1 MNTDTAI
8 RRAQVYRFLAD
19 AFLYPAENWSEDLPL
34 VANIVRDL
42 NFGVWDGSTSLTT
55 SLDFGI
61 LDLPALQAWHRRAF
75 GLTGSLCYE
84 TECGLPHEFRQSQE
98 MADIAGFYRA
108 FGFNVG
114 GKVRER
120 PDLLSAEL
128 EFMHILALKEAYAAE
143 KGVAEH
149 VEICVDAQ
157 CKFLQEHLGQWIGLF
172 AESLARS
179 AEEGPAPSTSSG
191 QALSAV
197 EGPYLSLAR
206 FAAAF
211 VEADAKRFGVTVE
224 RRSLAG
230 VKPTPLAPELSC
242 ETCPVVE

>member
-8 RRAQVYRFLAD
+8 RRAQAYRFLAD

-34 VANIVRDL
+34 VADIVRDL
-42 NFGVWDGSTSLTT
+42 NFEFWNLEFV
-55 SLDFGI
+55 F
-61 LDLPALQAWHRRAF
+61 LDLPALQAGHRRAF
-75 GLTGSLCYE
+75 GLTGSQCYE

-108 FGFNVG
+108 FGFNIG

-120 PDLLSAEL
+120 PDHISAEL

-157 CKFLQEHLGQWIGLF
+157 CKFLQEHLGQWISLF

-179 AEEGPAPSTSSG
+179 AEEA
-191 QALSAV
+191 
-197 EGPYLSLAR
+197 PYLSLAR

-242 ETCPVVE
+242 EECPVVG

>member
-8 RRAQVYRFLAD
+8 RRAQIYRFLAD
-19 AFLYPAENWSEDLPL
+19 AFLYPTENWLEDLPL
-34 VANIVRDL
+34 LGDILRELNI
-42 NFGVWDGSTSLTT
+42 SE
-55 SLDFGI
+55 SLDSGFWS
-61 LDLPALQAWHRRAF
+61 LELPALQAEHRRVF
-75 GLTGSLCYE
+75 GLTGSQCYE
-84 TECGLPHEFRQSQE
+84 TELGLPHEFRQSQE

-108 FGFNVG
+108 FGFNIG

-120 PDLLSAEL
+120 PDHVSAEL

-143 KGVAEH
+143 NGVAAH

-157 CKFLQEHLGQWIGLF
+157 CKFLREHLGQWISLF

-179 AEEGPAPSTSSG
+179 AEE
-191 QALSAV
+191 V
-197 EGPYLSLAR
+197 PYLSLAR

-242 ETCPVVE
+242 EACPIAEGQD

>member
-1 MNTDTAI
+1 MNTDIAV

-34 VANIVRDL
+34 VADIVRDL
-42 NFGVWDGSTSLTT
+42 NFEVWD
-55 SLDFGI
+55 LDFGI
-61 LDLPALQAWHRRAF
+61 LDLPALQAGHRRAF
-75 GLTGSLCYE
+75 GLTGSQCYE

-108 FGFNVG
+108 FGFNIG

-120 PDLLSAEL
+120 PDHISAEL
-128 EFMHILALKEAYAAE
+128 EFMHVLALKEAYAAE

-157 CKFLQEHLGQWIGLF
+157 CRFLQEHLGQWISLF

-179 AEEGPAPSTSSG
+179 AEEA
-191 QALSAV
+191 
-197 EGPYLSLAR
+197 PYLSLAR

-211 VEADAKRFGVTVE
+211 VEADAQRFGVTVE
-224 RRSLAG
+224 RRSLAS

-242 ETCPVVE
+242 EACPIAEGQD

>member
-34 VANIVRDL
+34 VADIVHDFNL
-42 NFGVWDGSTSLTT
+42 GVWDLE
-55 SLDFGI
+55 LGI
-61 LDLPALQAWHRRAF
+61 FDLPALQAEHRRAF

-108 FGFNVG
+108 FGFNIG

-120 PDLLSAEL
+120 PDHVSAEL

-143 KGVAEH
+143 NGVAEH
-149 VEICVDAQ
+149 VEICVEAQ
-157 CKFLQEHLGQWIGLF
+157 RKFLQEHLGQWVGLF
-172 AESLARS
+172 AESLKQS
-179 AEEGPAPSTSSG
+179 ATDGPFVA
-191 QALSAV
+191 
-197 EGPYLSLAR
+197 LAR
-206 FAAAF
+206 FGSTL
-211 VEADAKRFGVTVE
+211 VLADAGRLGVTVE
-224 RRSLAG
+224 QRPLAG
-230 VKPTPLAPELSC
+230 IKPTPLAPEISC
-242 ETCPVVE
+242 EACPVVVGQD

>member
-34 VANIVRDL
+34 LADILRDL
-42 NFGVWDGSTSLTT
+42 NFEFWNLE
-55 SLDFGI
+55 FGFF
-61 LDLPALQAWHRRAF
+61 DLPALQAGHRRAF
-75 GLTGSLCYE
+75 GLTGSQCYE

-108 FGFNVG
+108 FGFNIG

-120 PDLLSAEL
+120 PDHISAEL
-128 EFMHILALKEAYAAE
+128 EFMHVLALKEAYAAE

-149 VEICVDAQ
+149 VEICVEAQ
-157 CKFLQEHLGQWIGLF
+157 RKFLQEHLGQWIGLF

-179 AEEGPAPSTSSG
+179 AEEA
-191 QALSAV
+191 
-197 EGPYLSLAR
+197 PYLSLAR

-230 VKPTPLAPELSC
+230 VRPTPLAPELSC